1 MRRRD
6 FVTLLGGASAA
17 WPIAA
22 RAQRASQM
30 RRVGVLMNT
39 DPSNQ
44 ASQRFL
50 AALSDAFRERGWSND
65 QNLRIEIRW
74 SGGDVKLMRRHAE
87 ELVGINSE
95 VMVCVS
101 TANLDALRRATRT
114 IPIVFLQVSDP
125 VAQGYVQNLARPGGN
140 LTGFSAFEISTS
152 GKWLDLL
159 KQIAPAVSRVAI
171 IFNPDTSP
179 QSALFVRSIQ
189 TAAPSSGVEVQAV
202 PIYNEAD
209 LDTAIAGI
217 ASQPNGG
224 LIFPTDSFTVI
235 RAPRIVELCNRHRVP
250 AIYAAPGFTENGGLI
265 SYTVDFVEQF
275 KQAGYYVDRILK
287 GAKPGDLPVQLPTKY
302 KLAIN
307 LKTAK
312 SLGLTVPTG
321 LLDAADRVIE

>member
-6 FVTLLGGASAA
+6 FTNLLGGTLAA
-17 WPIAA
+17 WPVAA
-22 RAQRASQM
+22 RAQQASHM
-30 RRVGVLMNT
+30 RRVGVLMNA

-50 AALSDAFRERGWSND
+50 AALSDALRERGWSND

-87 ELVGINSE
+87 ELVGIDSE

-302 KLAIN
+302 ELAIN